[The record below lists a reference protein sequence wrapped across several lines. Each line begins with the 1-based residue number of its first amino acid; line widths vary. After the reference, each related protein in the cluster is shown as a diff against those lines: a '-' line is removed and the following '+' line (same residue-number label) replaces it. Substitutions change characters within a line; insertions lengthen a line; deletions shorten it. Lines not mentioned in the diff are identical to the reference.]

1 MNRLAWL
8 LAAFGL
14 PMLMLLLLARL
25 GNVLAETAVSAP
37 FALSANPTPD
47 PLALIIN
54 EWSQGNGGTKEWVEL
69 LVVSGP
75 LDLRGWNLAGD
86 DQSSSSVTFAPHA
99 LWSNIQTGTLILIY
113 HGSQPDDILPPDDH
127 DPTDCRL
134 VIAHNNASYFSG
146 GWPSF
151 HNTRETDNPII
162 RDGQDNVIHDFST
175 DPGTASR
182 PGAFQSVQFNGNTH
196 LGVSEPALWSLAP
209 ALEASPGA
217 GNGDINSVWVDSLC
231 QPHDPPPTP
240 TPGPSPTPTPTPPP
254 PPPPAPEADLALT
267 KLGPAEAAIT
277 DTVAYTLTI
286 QNVGTLTATAVILT
300 DTLPGPLTF
309 VADDGQFPY
318 SQPAPALIVWQIGT
332 VTTNTAVTLHFTTTI
347 APTATG
353 WLTNTAW
360 VTTAVTET
368 NLSNNSSSAVT
379 WITDERPLHVLIDAV
394 LYDGYELND
403 LDEAIALRNLTDYPI
418 ALDGWQL
425 SNNSTTTIPPGVTL
439 PPNSLF
445 WLARNQAAFSRQFG
459 FAPDLVLS
467 SWPILGNNGGTI
479 VLRDAENNIIDVLV
493 YKQGNTLQEGWV
505 GPAVEP
511 YRVGTLFGEE
521 GQILYRMRD
530 QATGLPV
537 PDTDSA
543 ADWAQSTWDVINGRK
558 IQYAGWE
565 LDRFFFPYVVTE
577 TAVITL
583 SIAPDNSF
591 DTLVSFID
599 SAQHTITIESMTF
612 EHVGIANALVTA
624 SQRGVSVTLL
634 LDGTPPGGYTN
645 QGRYVCQQ
653 VELAGGACYYMAS
666 DQQNRVRSRY
676 RFLHAKF
683 ILVDGQRVLIS
694 TENLSPASHPDDDK
708 TDGTLGRR
716 GLMLLTDAPGVV
728 AHVQAVFDHD
738 RYYRPIDIHRWHPTH
753 PVYGP
758 PPTHFVPIT
767 ETGGVG
773 YRVRYPET
781 AVFQGT
787 FSFELVQA
795 PENTLRDSDALL
807 GLVNRAGAGDS
818 VLVQQLTER
827 PYWGTSTS
835 NPTGDPN
842 PRLETYLAAARRGA
856 SVHLL
861 LDSYFDTASA
871 PNSNAATCLYVA
883 AIAETEQ
890 LDLSCAVTN
899 PTGLG
904 LHNKMVLVQ
913 AAGQGYIHLGSIN
926 GTEQSNKGNR
936 ELAIQFQSNEAYQ
949 LLANMFWR
957 DWPYRTYLPLLY
969 YNYIG
974 PAPHVLISEVL
985 YDPIGPDVA
994 EFIELV
1000 NPTGTPI
1007 DISGYGI
1014 GDAVNPDDY
1023 EDMRRFPPGTILGPH
1038 QTIVIATTA
1047 TGFFDYFGFYPDYEV
1062 VETHPNVPL
1071 LPKDPH
1077 WGHPDTF
1084 IQLGNQGDE
1093 VLLLSPDNQLIDI
1106 VVYGNGYYPG
1116 VTPCP
1121 LVATAGRSLERY
1133 PYWRTTGHCPTDFRE
1148 WPFPNPGSLP

>member
-1 MNRLAWL
+1 MNRLGWL
-8 LAAFGL
+8 LAAFVL
-14 PMLMLLLLARL
+14 PLLLLAFVTRM
-25 GNVLAETAVSAP
+25 GQAAYEAAVTPTIQP
-37 FALSANPTPD
+37 F
-47 PLALIIN
+47 ALIIN

-69 LVVSGP
+69 LVVDGP

-86 DQSSSSVTFAPHA
+86 EESPSSVTFANHA
-99 LWSNIQTGTLILIY
+99 LWAIIPTGTIIVVY
-113 HGSQPDDILPPDDH
+113 NGNQPDDVLPPDDE
-127 DPTDCRL
+127 DPSNCVL
-134 VIAHNNASYFSG
+134 VLPHNNNLYFSG

-162 RDGQDNVIHDFST
+162 RDAQENIIHDFST

-182 PGAFQSVQFNGNTH
+182 PGSNHSVQFNGNSNSAV
-196 LGVSEPALWSLAP
+196 GDPALWSVEP
-209 ALEASPGA
+209 ALDATPGT
-217 GNGDINSVWVDSLC
+217 GNGGLNSQWVDSLC
-231 QPHDPPPTP
+231 QP
-240 TPGPSPTPTPTPPP
+240 GEP
-254 PPPPAPEADLALT
+254 PPPPAPEADLALVKT
-267 KLGPAEAAIT
+267 APA
-277 DTVAYTLTI
+277 TVVVTATLPYTLTI
-286 QNVGTLTATAVILT
+286 HNLGTLAATAVLLT
-300 DTLPGPLTF
+300 DTLPAELVF

-318 SQPAPALIVWQIGT
+318 HQPAPDQVVWEIGT
-332 VTTNTAVTLHFTTTI
+332 VLTNTAVTLHFTTTI
-347 APTATG
+347 ALTATG

-368 NLSNNSSSAVT
+368 NLSNNNSSAIT
-379 WITDERPLHVLIDAV
+379 WIEDNRPSPVLIDAV

-403 LDEAIALRNLTDYPI
+403 LDEAVALRNLADYPI
-418 ALDGWQL
+418 SLGGWQL
-425 SNNSTTTIPPGVTL
+425 SNNSSATIPAGTIL
-439 PPNSLF
+439 PPNRLF
-445 WLARNQAAFSRQFG
+445 WLARNQDAFSRQFG

-467 SWPILGNNGGTI
+467 GWPILGNSGGTV
-479 VLRDAENNIIDVLV
+479 VLHDDEDNIIDVIV
-493 YKQGNTLQEGWV
+493 YKQGNTNHEGWS
-505 GPAVEP
+505 GPSVEP

-530 QATGLPV
+530 QATSLPV

-577 TAVITL
+577 TAVLTL

-591 DTLVSFID
+591 DTLVDFIAG
-599 SAQHTITIESMTF
+599 AQQTITIESMTF
-612 EHVGIANALVTA
+612 EHVGIADALVAA
-624 SQRGVSVTLL
+624 SQRGVNVTLL

-653 VELAGGACYYMAS
+653 IEIAGGACYFMAS
-666 DQQNRVRSRY
+666 DQENRVRSRY

-683 ILVDGQRVLIS
+683 AIADGQRVLIS

-708 TDGTLGRR
+708 SDGTWGRR
-716 GLMLLTDAPGVV
+716 GLLLATDAPGVV
-728 AHVQAVFDHD
+728 AHVQAIFDHD
-738 RYYRPIDIHRWHPTH
+738 RHYRPIDIHRWHVDH
-753 PVYGP
+753 PVFGP
-758 PPTHFVPIT
+758 PPSNFVPIT

-773 YRVRYPET
+773 YMVRYPET
-781 AVFQGT
+781 AVIHGT
-787 FSFELVQA
+787 FPFELIQA
-795 PENTLRDSDALL
+795 PENALRDTGGLL
-807 GLVNRAGAGDS
+807 GLVNRAGMGDT

-835 NPTGDPN
+835 NPQDDPN
-842 PRLETYLAAARRGA
+842 PRLEAYLDAARRGA

-861 LDSYFDTASA
+861 LDSYFDSA
-871 PNSNAATCLYVA
+871 QSPNSNAATCAYIHT
-883 AIAETEQ
+883 IAQTEQ
-890 LDLSCAVTN
+890 LNLDCAIAN
-899 PTGLG
+899 PAGLG
-904 LHNKMVLVQ
+904 LHNKMVLVHID
-913 AAGQGYIHLGSIN
+913 GQGYVHIGSIN

-936 ELAIQFQSNEAYQ
+936 ELAIQFQSNEAYD
-949 LLANMFWR
+949 LLSHMFWR
-957 DWPYRTYLPLLY
+957 DWPFTVYLPLIFEGY
-969 YNYIG
+969 VG
-974 PAPHVLISEVL
+974 PANHLLISEVL
-985 YDPIGPDVA
+985 YDPFGPDVA

-1023 EDMRRFPPGTILGPH
+1023 EDMRRFPPGTILGPQ

-1047 TGFFDYFGFYPDYEV
+1047 TGFFDYFGFNPDFEV
-1062 VETHPNVPL
+1062 VATDPTVPV

-1093 VLLLSPDNQLIDI
+1093 VLLLDPNNQLVDI
-1106 VVYGNGYYPG
+1106 LVYGNGYYPG

-1121 LVATAGRSLERY
+1121 LVSAPGRSLERF
-1133 PYWRTTGHCPTDFRE
+1133 PYWRNTGYCSNDFRE

>member
-1 MNRLAWL
+1 MNRLVWL
-8 LAAFGL
+8 LAAFVL
-14 PMLMLLLLARL
+14 PLLLLTFVTQMGQA
-25 GNVLAETAVSAP
+25 ADETAVSPATEP
-37 FALSANPTPD
+37 F
-47 PLALIIN
+47 ALIIN

-69 LVVSGP
+69 LVVNGP

-86 DQSSSSVTFAPHA
+86 EDSPSSVTFTNHD
-99 LWSNIQTGTLILIY
+99 LWASIPTGTLIVVY
-113 HGSQPDDILPPDDH
+113 NGNQPDDVLPPDDE
-127 DPTDCRL
+127 DPDNCVL
-134 VIAHNNASYFSG
+134 VLPHNNNPYCTG
-146 GWPSF
+146 GWPAF

-162 RDGQDNVIHDFST
+162 RDAQENVIHDFST

-182 PGAFQSVQFNGNTH
+182 PGANHSVQFNGNNH
-196 LGVSEPALWSLAP
+196 LDVGDPDLWSVEPAAH
-209 ALEASPGA
+209 ASPGT
-217 GNGDINSVWVDSLC
+217 GNGGLNSEWVDSLC
-231 QPHDPPPTP
+231 QPGEP
-240 TPGPSPTPTPTPPP
+240 PPP
-254 PPPPAPEADLALT
+254 PPPPAPEADLALL
-267 KLGPAEAAIT
+267 KIAPA
-277 DTVAYTLTI
+277 TVVVTATLPYTLTI
-286 QNVGTLTATAVILT
+286 HNLGTLAATAVFLT
-300 DTLPGPLTF
+300 DTLPAELSF
-309 VADDGQFPY
+309 VTDDGQFPY
-318 SQPAPALIVWQIGT
+318 SQPAPNLIVWNIGT
-332 VTTNTAVTLHFTTTI
+332 VMTDTAVTLHFTTTI

-368 NLSNNSSSAVT
+368 NLSNNYSSAIT
-379 WITDERPLHVLIDAV
+379 WIDDNRPRQVLIDAV
-394 LYDGYELND
+394 LYDGYDLND
-403 LDEAIALRNLTDYPI
+403 LDEAVALRSLADYPI
-418 ALDGWQL
+418 ALDNWKLINVTG
-425 SNNSTTTIPPGVTL
+425 NRIATIPPGTTL
-439 PPNSLF
+439 PPHSLF
-445 WLARNQAAFSRQFG
+445 WLARNGPAFERQFG
-459 FAPDLVLS
+459 FAADLVLS
-467 SWPILGNNGGTI
+467 GWPILGNNGGTV
-479 VLRDAENNIIDVLV
+479 VLRDDADNIIDVMV
-493 YKQGNTLQEGWV
+493 YKQGDTNHEGWS

-591 DTLVSFID
+591 DTLVGFIA
-599 SAQHTITIESMTF
+599 SAQQTITIESMTF
-612 EHVGIANALVTA
+612 EHVGIANALVAA

-653 VELAGGACYYMAS
+653 IETAGGACYFMAS
-666 DQQNRVRSRY
+666 DQENRVRSRY

-683 ILVDGQRVLIS
+683 VIADSQRVLIS

-708 TDGTLGRR
+708 TEGTWGRR

-728 AHVQAVFDHD
+728 AHVQTIFDHD
-738 RYYRPIDIHRWHPTH
+738 RYYRPIDIHRWHTTH
-753 PVYGP
+753 PIYGP
-758 PPTHFVPIT
+758 PPTGFVPNT

-773 YRVRYPET
+773 YVVRYPEAT
-781 AVFQGT
+781 VFHGT
-787 FSFELVQA
+787 FPFELVQG
-795 PENTLRDSDALL
+795 PENSLRDMGALL
-807 GLVNRAGAGDS
+807 GLVNRAGAGDT

-827 PYWGTSTS
+827 PYWGTSSS
-835 NPTGDPN
+835 NPEDDPN
-842 PRLETYLAAARRGA
+842 PRLEAYLDAARRGA
-856 SVHLL
+856 AVHVL
-861 LDSYFDTASA
+861 LDSYFDSPQA
-871 PNSNAATCLYVA
+871 PNSNAATCTRIH
-883 AIAETEQ
+883 AIAQTEQ
-890 LDLSCAVTN
+890 LELGCATGN
-899 PTGLG
+899 PAGLG
-904 LHNKMVLVQ
+904 IHNKMVLVQ
-913 AAGQGYIHLGSIN
+913 IGGQGYVHLGSLN

-936 ELAIQFQSNEAYQ
+936 ELAIQFQSNEAYE
-949 LLANMFWR
+949 LLAHMFWR
-957 DWPYRTYLPLLY
+957 DWPFRTYLPLIFK
-969 YNYIG
+969 NYVG
-974 PAPHVLISEVL
+974 PANHVLISEVL

-1023 EDMRRFPPGTILGPH
+1023 EDMRRFPPGTILGPQ

-1047 TGFFDYFGFYPDYEV
+1047 TGFFDYFGFNPDYEV
-1062 VETHPNVPL
+1062 IDTDPNVPV

-1093 VLLLSPDNQLIDI
+1093 VLLLDPNNQLVDI
-1106 VVYGNGYYPG
+1106 LVYGNGYYPG

-1121 LVATAGRSLERY
+1121 LVAAPGRSLERY
-1133 PYWRTTGHCPTDFRE
+1133 PYWRNTGYCPNDFRE